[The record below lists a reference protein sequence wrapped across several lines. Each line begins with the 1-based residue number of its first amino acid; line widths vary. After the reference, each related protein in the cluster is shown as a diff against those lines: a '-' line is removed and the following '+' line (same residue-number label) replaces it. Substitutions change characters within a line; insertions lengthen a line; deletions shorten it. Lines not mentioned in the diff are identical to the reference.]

1 MDVVRIDSLQG
12 APLTDREM
20 QEKKGGPT
28 FKEAV
33 TGAINNVNNLEK
45 SADRSVMDLLEGKA
59 EINETMVALQKAD
72 ISMRLLLTFRNKVIE
87 AYREIMRMQF

>member
-12 APLTDREM
+12 APVIDRET
-20 QEKKGGPT
+20 QEQKGGPG
-28 FKEAV
+28 FKEAM

-87 AYREIMRMQF
+87 AYREIMRMPF

>member
-1 MDVVRIDSLQG
+1 MDVGRIDSLQG
-12 APLTDREM
+12 APVTNRETQG
-20 QEKKGGPT
+20 QEGGPD
-28 FKEAV
+28 FKEAMK
-33 TGAINNVNNLEK
+33 GAINNVNNLEK

-87 AYREIMRMQF
+87 AYKEIIRMPF

>member
-12 APLTDREM
+12 APVIDRET
-20 QEKKGGPT
+20 QEQKGGPD
-28 FKEAV
+28 FKEAMR
-33 TGAINNVNNLEK
+33 GAINNVNNLEK

-87 AYREIMRMQF
+87 AYREIMRMPF

>member
-12 APLTDREM
+12 APVIDRET
-20 QEKKGGPT
+20 QEKKGGPD
-28 FKEAV
+28 FKEAM

-87 AYREIMRMQF
+87 AYREIMRMPF

>member
-1 MDVVRIDSLQG
+1 MDVVRIDSLQET
-12 APLTDREM
+12 PVINRETK
-20 QEKKGGPT
+20 EEKGGPD

-33 TGAINNVNNLEK
+33 KGAINRINNLEK
-45 SADRSVMDLLEGKA
+45 SADRSAMDLLEGKA

-87 AYREIMRMQF
+87 AYKEIIHMQF

>member
-12 APLTDREM
+12 APVIDRETKE
-20 QEKKGGPT
+20 QKGGPD
-28 FKEAV
+28 FKEAMR
-33 TGAINNVNNLEK
+33 GAINNVNNLEK

-87 AYREIMRMQF
+87 AYREIMRMPF

>member
-1 MDVVRIDSLQG
+1 MDAVRIDSLQKTPG
-12 APLTDREM
+12 INRETQG
-20 QEKKGGPT
+20 QEGGPD
-28 FKEAV
+28 FKEAMK
-33 TGAINNVNNLEK
+33 GAINNVNNLEK

-87 AYREIMRMQF
+87 AYKEIIRMPF